1 MRRIYREF
9 EEGNSLSQISENLNR
24 DGIRTRRGSKWTK
37 DNLSTILHNP
47 IYAGYMRWETVL
59 VRHFAIPAVNPVD
72 YNRVQELAASRARNP
87 ARKNAELVPEETSPA
102 RLDIDDFGDVTNN

>member
-1 MRRIYREF
+1 MRAVIAEAKEALDSVGGIIECAVTGLPAGLGDPMLDGMENRIAR
-9 EEGNSLSQISENLNR
+9 I
-24 DGIRTRRGSKWTK
+24 
-37 DNLSTILHNP
+37 
-47 IYAGYMRWETVL
+47 V
-59 VRHFAIPAVNPVD
+59 FAIPAVNPVD